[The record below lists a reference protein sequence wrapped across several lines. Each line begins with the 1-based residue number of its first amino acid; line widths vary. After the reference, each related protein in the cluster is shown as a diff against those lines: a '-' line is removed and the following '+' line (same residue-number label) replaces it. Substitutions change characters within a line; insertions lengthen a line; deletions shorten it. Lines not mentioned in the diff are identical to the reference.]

1 MSPCPE
7 APRVC
12 ETIRLTDATLVRCV
26 PHLVAEVPVLAA
38 ARITSRSVRASCP
51 KQLRSSI
58 EVDHVFD
65 GSVIRSFT
73 DSDSVFSPRVA
84 QPPTKYMLRGE

>member
-1 MSPCPE
+1 MSPCPY

-12 ETIRLTDATLVRCV
+12 ETMRLTDATR
-26 PHLVAEVPVLAA
+26 ANVPVLAA